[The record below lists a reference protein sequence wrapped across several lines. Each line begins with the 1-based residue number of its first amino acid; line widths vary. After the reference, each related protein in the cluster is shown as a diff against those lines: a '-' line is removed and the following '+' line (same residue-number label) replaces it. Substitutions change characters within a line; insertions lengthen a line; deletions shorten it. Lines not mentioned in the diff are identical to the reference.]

1 MSSRRHLILS
11 AALLLTACP
20 EKKEAPAP
28 VAAAPVDAG
37 PPAPPPLPT
46 LGEVLAVP
54 GQPEHLPPPV
64 SPAENPTTPEK
75 VELGYRLFFDARLA
89 KDGTTACAQC
99 HKPELAWATDAALDT
114 KVGGAANTRN
124 SPSLLLVGH
133 NPSFY
138 WDGRMPTLEKVCE
151 AAWKGQLGADPA
163 TIAKTLNDDSVTRA
177 FFQRAFQADAS
188 PDNIPMAL
196 AAFLR
201 TLNTGNSELD
211 HFLAGEK
218 DALNADAKAGWA
230 LFQKKGCIG
239 CHVPPLFTDHQF
251 HDLGVNA
258 KDAAEGRDQGRK
270 VATKEEGDAFKFK
283 TPSLRNV
290 AHTAPYFHDGS
301 AKTLE
306 AAISLIAEG
315 RTTKHEPLLKPFKPS
330 AKELKQLAAFLV
342 SLSGQATYGEAPP
355 AVVIPGAEPP
365 VGELK
370 PAEKAPEAAPAEPA
384 PAPAK

>member
-1 MSSRRHLILS
+1 MSSRRHLVLS

-20 EKKEAPAP
+20 EKKEAAPP
-28 VAAAPVDAG
+28 VAAAPIDAG
-37 PPAPPPLPT
+37 APVKEAVVT

-54 GQPEHLPPPV
+54 GQPDQLPPPV
-64 SPAENPTTPEK
+64 SPADNPTTPEK
-75 VELGYRLFFDARLA
+75 VELGYRLFFDPRLA
-89 KDGTTACAQC
+89 KDGATACAQC
-99 HKPELAWATDAALDT
+99 HKPELGWATEGATDP
-114 KVGGAANTRN
+114 KVGGAKNTRN

-133 NPSFY
+133 NPNFY
-138 WDGRMPTLEKVCE
+138 WDGRMPTLEKVSE
-151 AAWKGQLGADPA
+151 AAWKGQLGAEPA
-163 TIAKTLNDDSVTRA
+163 AIAKTLNEDSVTRA
-177 FFQRAFQADAS
+177 FFQRAFQTDATAE
-188 PDNIPMAL
+188 NVPMAL

-201 TLNTGNSELD
+201 TLNTGNSDLD

-218 DALNADAKAGWA
+218 DALSADAKAGWA

-258 KDAAEGRDQGRK
+258 KDAAEGRDEGRK
-270 VATKEEGDAFKFK
+270 VATKEAGDAFKFK

-290 AHTAPYFHDGS
+290 AQTAPYFHDGS

-330 AKELKQLAAFLV
+330 AKELKQLVAFLTA
-342 SLSGQATYGEAPP
+342 LNGQATYNEAPP
-355 AVVIPGAEPP
+355 AVVIPQANDE
-365 VGELK
+365 K
-370 PAEKAPEAAPAEPA
+370 PAETAPAEPTPA
-384 PAPAK
+384 PTPAPAK